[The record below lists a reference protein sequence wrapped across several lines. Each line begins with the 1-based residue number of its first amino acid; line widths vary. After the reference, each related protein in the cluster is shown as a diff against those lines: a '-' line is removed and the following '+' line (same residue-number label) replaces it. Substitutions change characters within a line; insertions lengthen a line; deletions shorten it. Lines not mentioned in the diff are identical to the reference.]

1 MASAAGRRSGG
12 GAGCGRRTVARGECG
27 RSTGRYQ
34 REWCGSRT
42 VVRGECGRSTGR
54 GLTWVREKDR
64 GARRVWQVDEVVSE
78 MGEGWLP

>member
-12 GAGCGRRTVARGECG
+12 GAGCGRRTVA
-27 RSTGRYQ
+27 
-34 REWCGSRT
+34 
-42 VVRGECGRSTGR
+42 RGECGRSTGR